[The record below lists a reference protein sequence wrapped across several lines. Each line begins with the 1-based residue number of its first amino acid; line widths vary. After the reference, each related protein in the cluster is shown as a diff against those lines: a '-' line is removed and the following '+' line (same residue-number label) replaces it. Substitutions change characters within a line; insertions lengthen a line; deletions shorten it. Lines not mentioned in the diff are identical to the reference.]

1 MSGQT
6 PNLST
11 HRSLV
16 SRLTF
21 NSPWKGKTRTVRK
34 INSEMKQLM
43 KQDEQIKPPP
53 QQIIAIQRHYLG
65 LQYTSRS
72 SFSLQKKVQKLSAH
86 ALVGI
91 TNSLTENPAD
101 NIGAA
106 TWFVSARAEFKKLE
120 RVHGFSN
127 LINKRSYGPEG
138 EKYDLDNP
146 RDLVEFIQ
154 KQSGKEH
161 DTQGSKAEFNGFTAA
176 TAGSCF
182 YTLGG
187 TLYNWRNH
195 NAKQNLYRRVKNE
208 LYILE
213 TSAKESLLRTIGNLL
228 KDRPKTPED
237 VKTET

>member
-72 SFSLQKKVQKLSAH
+72 SFSLQKKVQKLSA
-86 ALVGI
+86 
-91 TNSLTENPAD
+91 
-101 NIGAA
+101 
-106 TWFVSARAEFKKLE
+106 
-120 RVHGFSN
+120 
-127 LINKRSYGPEG
+127 
-138 EKYDLDNP
+138 
-146 RDLVEFIQ
+146 
-154 KQSGKEH
+154 
-161 DTQGSKAEFNGFTAA
+161 
-176 TAGSCF
+176 
-182 YTLGG
+182 
-187 TLYNWRNH
+187 
-195 NAKQNLYRRVKNE
+195 
-208 LYILE
+208 
-213 TSAKESLLRTIGNLL
+213 L
-228 KDRPKTPED
+228 K
-237 VKTET
+237 V